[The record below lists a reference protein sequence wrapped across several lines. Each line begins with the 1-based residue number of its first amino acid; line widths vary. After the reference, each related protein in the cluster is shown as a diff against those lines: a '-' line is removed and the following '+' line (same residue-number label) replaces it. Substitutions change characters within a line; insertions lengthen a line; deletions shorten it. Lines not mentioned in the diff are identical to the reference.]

1 MGLVSNVN
9 RILNAKSTGVFLFG
23 FTGAYKVLT
32 DYQRAPKNEKKTVL
46 LRDSAILAGSALGL
60 AAYASGRKSFVNSA
74 FKKNTANFVESSFN
88 KLKDTKFWRVFN
100 NAAGQYLSK
109 PTELVVKNAYNV
121 TKDCV
126 DNVLFVASGILG
138 AVAADS
144 SIQFSHSNKTL
155 IDNNMERKSGIK
167 INHTNSKPISNE
179 VPKPI
184 TKPVTSTVLKPKSA
198 VLKQNDAPFSKLKDK
213 IKNNTIQHDFKHFD
227 NFVDENTKK
236 NIISNITNMPEM
248 RIFNNTMVGLQSF
261 QVAEE
266 KTFKDKLKHTT
277 RSLVTNTLV
286 PMFFLSLA
294 SNLTK
299 GMKPILRLPLVFTS
313 MVAGTMYTNK
323 KIENKMGQYMS

>member
-1 MGLVSNVN
+1 M
-9 RILNAKSTGVFLFG
+9 
-23 FTGAYKVLT
+23 
-32 DYQRAPKNEKKTVL
+32 
-46 LRDSAILAGSALGL
+46 
-60 AAYASGRKSFVNSA
+60 
-74 FKKNTANFVESSFN
+74 
-88 KLKDTKFWRVFN
+88 
-100 NAAGQYLSK
+100 
-109 PTELVVKNAYNV
+109 
-121 TKDCV
+121 
-126 DNVLFVASGILG
+126 
-138 AVAADS
+138 
-144 SIQFSHSNKTL
+144 
-155 IDNNMERKSGIK
+155 
-167 INHTNSKPISNE
+167 
-179 VPKPI
+179 
-184 TKPVTSTVLKPKSA
+184 
-198 VLKQNDAPFSKLKDK
+198 
-213 IKNNTIQHDFKHFD
+213 
-227 NFVDENTKK
+227 K